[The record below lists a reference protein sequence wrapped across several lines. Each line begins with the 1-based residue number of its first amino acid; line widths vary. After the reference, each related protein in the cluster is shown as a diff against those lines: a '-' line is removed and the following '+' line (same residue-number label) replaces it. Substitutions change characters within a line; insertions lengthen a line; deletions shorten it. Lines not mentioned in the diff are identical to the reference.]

1 MILAVP
7 AHPEVLDGGFFTCE
21 VPDTE
26 RWQMFDS
33 ESGAKNIVNAEGNLA
48 VSIALIE
55 RAEGESLYMVA
66 DRLARLHGASLRR
79 PADPQNP
86 DRDLWEY
93 STGIEGQGVY
103 AQIFEAG
110 RSVVYIAVVG
120 DVQNDDIISIFNSVE
135 IRLQDVK
142 N

>member
-1 MILAVP
+1 MALLLPPEGSGFPCLEIFMKKAALLLLLLILAVP
-7 AHPEVLDGGFFTCE
+7 AHAEVLDGGFFTCE

-26 RWQMFDS
+26 RWQMFES

-93 STGIEGQGVY
+93 STGIEG
-103 AQIFEAG
+103 
-110 RSVVYIAVVG
+110 
-120 DVQNDDIISIFNSVE
+120 
-135 IRLQDVK
+135 
-142 N
+142 